1 MDTILCR
8 NIKRIVFATVQKY
21 DGRANRYIT
30 FPQLKQIGG
39 RAGRFGTSYAQGEV
53 TT

>member
-1 MDTILCR
+1 MNDILCR
-8 NIKRIVFATVQKY
+8 NIKRIVFATVQKF
-21 DGRANRYIT
+21 DGKAHRYIT

-39 RAGRFGTSYAQGEV
+39 RAGRFGTAYASGEV